1 MMEWTRTGIFITLLV
16 VVCACTQ
23 KNKTVTDAEPDRPEA
38 FANDDELL
46 DYIQKTHFN
55 YMWEGAEKTSGLAC
69 ERIHLDN
76 VYPQQDQDVITIGG
90 SGFGVAGLLVAIER
104 NFINREEGVARLTK
118 IVDYLAKA
126 DRFHGVWPHWLHGPT
141 GKVKPFGTKDD
152 GGDLVESSFLMQS
165 LLCVRQYVKDG
176 NEKEKAL
183 AAKIDELWQ
192 GWNSTGIATAT
203 RMYYTGIGLL
213 TMAGK

>member
-1 MMEWTRTGIFITLLV
+1 MLHTFMVIV
-16 VVCACTQ
+16 V
-23 KNKTVTDAEPDRPEA
+23 EPDRPEV

-90 SGFGVAGLLVAIER
+90 SGFGIAGLLVAIER

-126 DRFHGVWPHWLHGPT
+126 DRFHGVLP
-141 GKVKPFGTKDD
+141 
-152 GGDLVESSFLMQS
+152 
-165 LLCVRQYVKDG
+165 
-176 NEKEKAL
+176 
-183 AAKIDELWQ
+183 
-192 GWNSTGIATAT
+192 
-203 RMYYTGIGLL
+203 
-213 TMAGK
+213 

>member
-90 SGFGVAGLLVAIER
+90 SGFGIAGLLVAIER

-165 LLCVRQYVKDG
+165 LLCVRQ
-176 NEKEKAL
+176 
-183 AAKIDELWQ
+183 
-192 GWNSTGIATAT
+192 
-203 RMYYTGIGLL
+203 
-213 TMAGK
+213 

>member
-1 MMEWTRTGIFITLLV
+1 MEWTRTGIFITLLV

-76 VYPQQDQDVITIGG
+76 VYPQQDQDGG
-90 SGFGVAGLLVAIER
+90 Y
-104 NFINREEGVARLTK
+104 LTK
-118 IVDYLAKA
+118 LYQPGRRCSPVDKDCRLS
-126 DRFHGVWPHWLHGPT
+126 
-141 GKVKPFGTKDD
+141 GK
-152 GGDLVESSFLMQS
+152 SRSFS
-165 LLCVRQYVKDG
+165 WSVA
-176 NEKEKAL
+176 AL
-183 AAKIDELWQ
+183 APWSYGQSETVRNK
-192 GWNSTGIATAT
+192 
-203 RMYYTGIGLL
+203 R
-213 TMAGK
+213 

>member
-1 MMEWTRTGIFITLLV
+1 MEWTRTGIFITLLV

-23 KNKTVTDAEPDRPEA
+23 KNKTVTDAEPDRPEV

-90 SGFGVAGLLVAIER
+90 SGFGIAGL
-104 NFINREEGVARLTK
+104 
-118 IVDYLAKA
+118 
-126 DRFHGVWPHWLHGPT
+126 
-141 GKVKPFGTKDD
+141 
-152 GGDLVESSFLMQS
+152 
-165 LLCVRQYVKDG
+165 
-176 NEKEKAL
+176 
-183 AAKIDELWQ
+183 
-192 GWNSTGIATAT
+192 
-203 RMYYTGIGLL
+203 
-213 TMAGK
+213 

>member
-118 IVDYLAKA
+118 DCRLS
-126 DRFHGVWPHWLHGPT
+126 
-141 GKVKPFGTKDD
+141 GK
-152 GGDLVESSFLMQS
+152 SRSFS
-165 LLCVRQYVKDG
+165 WSVV
-176 NEKEKAL
+176 AL
-183 AAKIDELWQ
+183 APWSYGQSETVRNK
-192 GWNSTGIATAT
+192 
-203 RMYYTGIGLL
+203 R
-213 TMAGK
+213 

>member
-90 SGFGVAGLLVAIER
+90 SGFGIAGLLVAIER

-126 DRFHGVWPHWLHGPT
+126 DQYQ
-141 GKVKPFGTKDD
+141 DD
-152 GGDLVESSFLMQS
+152 QNPINSLQGSSSSFFCVLSMAEQS
-165 LLCVRQYVKDG
+165 PREPVFHT
-176 NEKEKAL
+176 
-183 AAKIDELWQ
+183 
-192 GWNSTGIATAT
+192 SF
-203 RMYYTGIGLL
+203 YTI
-213 TMAGK
+213 TKSFFCTQI

>member
-1 MMEWTRTGIFITLLV
+1 MEWTRTGIFITLLV

-76 VYPQQDQDVITIGG
+76 VYPQQDQDVIRLE
-90 SGFGVAGLLVAIER
+90 VADLELPAC
-104 NFINREEGVARLTK
+104 
-118 IVDYLAKA
+118 
-126 DRFHGVWPHWLHGPT
+126 WWLSNETLST
-141 GKVKPFGTKDD
+141 GKKV
-152 GGDLVESSFLMQS
+152 
-165 LLCVRQYVKDG
+165 
-176 NEKEKAL
+176 
-183 AAKIDELWQ
+183 
-192 GWNSTGIATAT
+192 
-203 RMYYTGIGLL
+203 
-213 TMAGK
+213 

>member
-1 MMEWTRTGIFITLLV
+1 MEWTRTGIFITLLV

-90 SGFGVAGLLVAIER
+90 SGF
-104 NFINREEGVARLTK
+104 
-118 IVDYLAKA
+118 
-126 DRFHGVWPHWLHGPT
+126 
-141 GKVKPFGTKDD
+141 
-152 GGDLVESSFLMQS
+152 
-165 LLCVRQYVKDG
+165 
-176 NEKEKAL
+176 
-183 AAKIDELWQ
+183 
-192 GWNSTGIATAT
+192 
-203 RMYYTGIGLL
+203 
-213 TMAGK
+213 